1 MAMVILRQIVSIAS
15 ANLLAVHVIVG
26 CCAHHHHAEGAGVG
40 AATSHRHIH
49 DVGNSTQECA
59 HHLVNTAEGSHDPA
73 PVHGDGPCDN
83 SCGEGPCSF
92 LAGSKVLLPDLV
104 PTTATAAASA
114 ELLVVQLLAVAQT
127 GGNLSE
133 RAVIPHLRSHLSKRV
148 LLI

>member
-73 PVHGDGPCDN
+73 
-83 SCGEGPCSF
+83 
-92 LAGSKVLLPDLV
+92 
-104 PTTATAAASA
+104 SA